1 MALSVQQLYQWRPLC
16 RSWPLQAKVRSRV
29 LELGC
34 GRQPSRGRRAGI
46 RSRDQRTRIININ
59 NAHRSAVRSCPPV
72 IIGNRSFVV
81 NQPIVRE
88 RYLTC
93 LQRTPL
99 LSPVKVGLFNARSVS
114 KKSESIAAWV
124 ADLNLTA
131 AGLVETWHD
140 GPDTPSL
147 VACAPPGY
155 IYLERAR
162 PRSAEQTCNMST
174 NHGGVCLLYRDRL
187 HARLVNTTQ
196 YTTFEHIAVFLH
208 GSSLKSLFVVIYRPG
223 STAASTMFFDELADL
238 VDHVCSYSSVIIM
251 GDVNLHLDIP
261 TDSGTV
267 NFSSLLTANNLVQVV
282 QSPTHSAG
290 HLLDIVVTRSD
301 TPVLSVNVPPPV
313 LSDHSLIDVAL
324 GLLCSNHCALV
335 PGNRRS
341 WRSFNLDDFVRDL
354 QQSTLVCSP
363 PTDVD
368 ELVAAYD
375 DTLKS
380 LLDVHAPYRVVR
392 QSTRQSQHWFDAEC
406 RAVKRSTRKLERAYR
421 RHPTTDTLDAWK
433 SQFSMQRHLFR
444 QKATDYWSTTFA
456 DCRGDAKLL
465 WSHINRATN
474 PPTAR
479 RIPHTEHELATHFT
493 SKVDKIRTSTSSAAQ
508 PDISVR
514 HCAALSSFQHVTAD
528 EVRQLIR
535 RAPCKHCALDPVPTW
550 LLKRAIDVLAP
561 TIAAVCNSSLQA
573 GHFPDSQKQ
582 ARLTARLKKPSLNPD
597 DLNSFRPISNL
608 TFLSKVVERTVVKQF
623 THHADLHGL
632 FPPNQSAYRQFHSTE
647 SAVLLVHNDIV
658 RAIDRGHVVALVL
671 LDLSSA
677 FDTVDH
683 PTLLTILQSR
693 FSVTNQPLQW
703 FHSYLTGRTQ
713 VFTTHSSQT
722 LPIPLTTG
730 VPQGSSLG
738 PTQFIAYTESTSA
751 IFSSHSVQYHLFA
764 DDTQAYDHCE
774 ISAIP
779 SLLARLSS
787 CIDDLA
793 QSFAS
798 LRLQLN
804 PSKTEFIWFASHS
817 NLPKIPD
824 NCQSIRICESTVR
837 STDTVRDLG
846 VFLDSE
852 LSMKH
857 HISKT
862 ASACF
867 FHLRRLRQIRGRVT
881 DEVMMQLLSSLV
893 LSRLDYCNVVLAG
906 LPASTLQP
914 LQKAQNAAARLM
926 LGLDRRSHITP
937 ALKKLHWLPVKDR
950 ITFKVAAVMHQIL
963 NHRCPP
969 YLTNLIDFNTASTHH
984 RQLRSASTRAAVV
997 LRSRTEFG
1005 KRAFSVC
1012 GPTVWNR
1019 LPPNLRAIHN
1029 HSAFRRGLKTHLFN
1043 LAF

>member
-1 MALSVQQLYQWRPLC
+1 MGGRPE
-16 RSWPLQAKVRSRV
+16 PDRSR
-29 LELGC
+29 
-34 GRQPSRGRRAGI
+34 SRRNVARRARYSVSGGV
-46 RSRDQRTRIININ
+46 RTARL
-59 NAHRSAVRSCPPV
+59 HLLGTCSTAVR
-72 IIGNRSFVV
+72 RSSMQHVD
-81 NQPIVRE
+81 QSWR
-88 RYLTC
+88 C
-93 LQRTPL
+93 LFT
-99 LSPVKVGLFNARSVS
+99 V
-114 KKSESIAAWV
+114 
-124 ADLNLTA
+124 
-131 AGLVETWHD
+131 
-140 GPDTPSL
+140 
-147 VACAPPGY
+147 
-155 IYLERAR
+155 
-162 PRSAEQTCNMST
+162 PRSITRKARQHHAVYDVRTHRRVFT
-174 NHGGVCLLYRDRL
+174 RLIAQVAVRRHLPTRL
-187 HARLVNTTQ
+187 HR
-196 YTTFEHIAVFLH
+196 
-208 GSSLKSLFVVIYRPG
+208 G
-223 STAASTMFFDELADL
+223 
-238 VDHVCSYSSVIIM
+238 VDHVLRRARRPSGPRLQLFVGCHYGRREPTPRHSDRLRYSQPLIAADSEQPRPSCSVTDTFCRTSTRHRCHQIRHTSVISQR
-251 GDVNLHLDIP
+251 
-261 TDSGTV
+261 TTARTV
-267 NFSSLLTANNLVQVV
+267 RSLF
-282 QSPTHSAG
+282 
-290 HLLDIVVTRSD
+290 
-301 TPVLSVNVPPPV
+301 
-313 LSDHSLIDVAL
+313 IDVAL

-341 WRSFNLDDFVRDL
+341 WRSFNFDDFVRDL

-363 PTDVD
+363 PTGVD

-406 RAVKRSTRKLERAYR
+406 RAVKRTTRKLERAYR
-421 RHPTTDTLDAWK
+421 RHPTIDSLDAWK

-479 RIPHTEHELATHFT
+479 RTPHTEHELAIHFT
-493 SKVDKIRTSTSSAAQ
+493 SKVDKIRTSTSLAGQ

-528 EVRQLIR
+528 EVRQLVR

-608 TFLSKVVERTVVKQF
+608 TFLSKIVERIVVKQF

-658 RAIDRGHVVALVL
+658 RAIDRGHNVALVL

-683 PTLLTILQSR
+683 RTLLTILQSR

-738 PTQFIAYTESTSA
+738 PTQFIAYTESTSE

-764 DDTQAYDHCE
+764 DDTQVYDHCE

-817 NLPKIPD
+817 NLAKIPD
-824 NCQSIRICESTVR
+824 NCQSIRIRESIVR

-914 LQKAQNAAARLM
+914 LQKVQNAAARLI

-950 ITFKVAAVMHQIL
+950 ITFKVATIMHQIL

-969 YLTNLIDFNTASTHH
+969 YLTSLIDFNTAGTQH

-1019 LPPNLRAIHN
+1019 LPPNLRAIDN
-1029 HSAFRRGLKTHLFN
+1029 HSAFRRGLKTHLFH